1 MKPAPKIGLA
11 LSGGGARAMAFHLG
25 CLRALHDRGVLN
37 KVSVLSTV
45 SGGSVIGALYAFD
58 DEPFEAFEKRVETA
72 LRRGLL
78 WGIVRHTLLSTE
90 TPKIVVAILAGGL
103 MTLLGRAVQLVGML
117 LRLVGIGRR
126 FMPRLVEA
134 ILDVVPRFASR
145 TTAFERHLAKR
156 YFGDRRMND
165 VARKGLNV
173 VINAAELRTESAF
186 RFGSQETA
194 TWRFGQLTAVPR
206 VATAVAASAAFPAL
220 LPAIDRRLEFE
231 KKGVRSVQRAIITDG
246 GVYDNFG
253 ISCLVPGRSGEFT
266 SNVFPVD
273 FIIACDAGTGI
284 PSGARRPYFM
294 GTRMLATTMTIHRR
308 TQTLMQNLLH
318 RMAASGEIDGF
329 LLPYLGMQD
338 ERLPVRPTDL
348 VTREEVADY
357 PTDFS
362 PMTALDIEKLSQRGE
377 QLTRCLLDAYATH
390 L

>member
-1 MKPAPKIGLA
+1 MSAPKIGLA

-25 CLRALHDRGVLN
+25 CLRALHDRGVLD

-45 SGGSVIGALYAFD
+45 SGGSVIGALYAFN
-58 DEPFEAFEKRVETA
+58 DEPFEAFEKRVEAA
-72 LRRGLL
+72 LRRGLV
-78 WGIVRHTLLSTE
+78 WGIVRHTFCSPE
-90 TPKIVVAILAGGL
+90 TPKIAVAIVTGGL
-103 MTLLGRAVQLVGML
+103 MTLLGRAIQLLSAL
-117 LRLVGIGRR
+117 LGLLGIGRR
-126 FMPRLVEA
+126 FMPRLAEA
-134 ILDVVPRFASR
+134 ILDIVPRFASR

-156 YFGDRRMND
+156 YFGERRMSD
-165 VARKGLNV
+165 VARKNLNV

-186 RFGSQETA
+186 RFGSQDTA
-194 TWRFGQLTAVPR
+194 TWRFGRLTEVPR

-231 KKGVRSVQRAIITDG
+231 RRGVRTRQRAIITDG
-246 GVYDNFG
+246 GVYDNLG
-253 ISCLVPGRSGEFT
+253 ISCLFPGRSGEFA

-273 FIIACDAGTGI
+273 FIIACDAGAGI

-294 GTRMLATTMTIHRR
+294 GARMLATTMTIHRR

-318 RMAASGEIDGF
+318 RMAANGEINGF

-338 ERLPVRPTDL
+338 DRLPARPADL
-348 VTREEVADY
+348 VTRDETADY

-362 PMTALDIEKLSQRGE
+362 PMAAEDIRKLSKRGE
-377 QLTRCLLDAYATH
+377 QLTSCLLDAYASH